1 MAKFINGKFK
11 YLTSTDRKKIKKA
24 FGEEG
29 YENFLMLNRIGM
41 LSILEDDSNWMNVE
55 IARTMIMTK
64 DEDIIAMRKERSEY
78 RQKQLRGEKMSE
90 REILYAKR
98 MGYIK

>member
-1 MAKFINGKFK
+1 MAKFIDGKFK

-29 YENFLMLNRIGM
+29 YEKFLMLNRIGM
-41 LSILEDDSNWMNVE
+41 LIILENDSNWMNIE
-55 IARTMIMTK
+55 IARTMIMIK

-78 RQKQLRGEKMSE
+78 RQKQLRGEKISE
-90 REILYAKR
+90 REILYAER
-98 MGYIK
+98 MGYIQ

>member
-1 MAKFINGKFK
+1 MAKFIDGKFK

-41 LSILEDDSNWMNVE
+41 LSILEDDNWINVE

-98 MGYIK
+98 MGYIE

>member
-1 MAKFINGKFK
+1 MAKFIDGKFK

-41 LSILEDDSNWMNVE
+41 LSILEDDNWINVE

-64 DEDIIAMRKERSEY
+64 DEDIIEMRKERYEY

>member
-1 MAKFINGKFK
+1 MAKFIDGKFK
-11 YLTSTDRKKIKKA
+11 YLTSTDRKKIKKT

-29 YENFLMLNRIGM
+29 YENFLMLNKIGM
-41 LSILEDDSNWMNVE
+41 LSILEDDNWINVE

-98 MGYIK
+98 MGYIQ

>member
-1 MAKFINGKFK
+1 
-11 YLTSTDRKKIKKA
+11 
-24 FGEEG
+24 
-29 YENFLMLNRIGM
+29 MLNRIGM
-41 LSILEDDSNWMNVE
+41 LSILEDDNWINVE

-98 MGYIK
+98 MGYIQ

>member
-1 MAKFINGKFK
+1 MAKFIDGKFK

-41 LSILEDDSNWMNVE
+41 LSILEDDNWINVE

-98 MGYIK
+98 MGYII

>member
-1 MAKFINGKFK
+1 MAKFIDGKFK

-41 LSILEDDSNWMNVE
+41 LSILEDDNWINVE

-98 MGYIK
+98 MGYIQ

>member
-1 MAKFINGKFK
+1 MAKFIDGKFK

-29 YENFLMLNRIGM
+29 YEKFLMLNRIGM
-41 LSILEDDSNWMNVE
+41 LIILENDSNWMNIE
-55 IARTMIMTK
+55 IARTMIMIK
-64 DEDIIAMRKERSEY
+64 DEDIIAMKKERSEY
-78 RQKQLRGEKMSE
+78 RQKQLRGEKISE

-98 MGYIK
+98 MGYIQ